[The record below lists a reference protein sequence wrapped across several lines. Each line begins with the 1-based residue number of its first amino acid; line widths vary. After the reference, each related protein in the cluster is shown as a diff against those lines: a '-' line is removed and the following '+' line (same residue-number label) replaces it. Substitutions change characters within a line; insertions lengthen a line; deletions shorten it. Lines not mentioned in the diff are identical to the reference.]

1 MSRRIYLWPVLAVA
15 AICLGLSPPGAWAG
29 YEITVY
35 DNGSEVGSS
44 TNASFSG
51 SVGTVGKQNYIAF
64 SVGSVTVGA
73 NSLNIGANGI
83 YIEAAYQTNTAND
96 ITIVV
101 SATGFTSP
109 ASGNLTLTS
118 TANENSANTF
128 TGTLESQSYL
138 NNGGLTTTSTDPSG
152 TANGLLGSTGNLK
165 GTNSGFSLG
174 SATSTTFDASSG
186 YAITDIFTLDLNAT
200 DCNVYMAGTNT
211 VSAATVTTPAP
222 VGGILLASGLPM
234 MLLGGLFL
242 RRKGQPLAV

>member
-1 MSRRIYLWPVLAVA
+1 MPPRRAHLRIVFLVFLLPFFRRKVYVETYISLAGIGRGGHLPGPVSA
-15 AICLGLSPPGAWAG
+15 CAWAG

-174 SATSTTFDASSG
+174 SPRPPRSMPAAAMPSR
-186 YAITDIFTLDLNAT
+186 IF
-200 DCNVYMAGTNT
+200 
-211 VSAATVTTPAP
+211 S
-222 VGGILLASGLPM
+222 
-234 MLLGGLFL
+234 
-242 RRKGQPLAV
+242 R